1 MAEVKKING
10 YIVKDETARTNIAT
24 MKNNISALQSQF
36 SAMDTVVMAMSG
48 AQIPA
53 IEERITTNESNIAF
67 LSNRFAMITIEF
79 TDPFKQANLVTL
91 PEGWNSANCSIVSFV
106 HKDGENIYT
115 QNALHIYY
123 DSDVTDTGNNTF
135 TVNEGASRH
144 YAIPKITVNVSA
156 SNNFAIWRNDILTLK
171 PYVKDGTLYL
181 YLYRFGDLVSTESGV

>member
-10 YIVKDETARTNIAT
+10 YTVKDETARTNIAT

-48 AQIPA
+48 TQIPSM
-53 IEERITTNESNIAF
+53 EEKITTNEGNIAF

-115 QNALHIYY
+115 QNALHVYY
-123 DSDVTDTGNNTF
+123 DSDVTKTENNTF

-144 YAIPKITVNVSA
+144 YGIPKITVNVSA
-156 SNNFAIWRNDILTLK
+156 SNNFAIWRNDILSSK